1 MDLIIELI
9 IFTCISFPISLLG
22 VIVYKGNVE
31 LIAGYDPK
39 KVVDKN
45 GLAKWVG
52 SHLILMGL
60 FTLMFPILKYYISIP
75 IFGLFILGLVILC
88 VSAAIGCKQFE
99 KK

>member
-9 IFTCISFPISLLG
+9 IFTCISFPTSLLE

-45 GLAKWVG
+45 GLAKWVE

-75 IFGLFILGLVILC
+75 IFGLFDHGRT
-88 VSAAIGCKQFE
+88 
-99 KK
+99 

>member
-9 IFTCISFPISLLG
+9 IFTCISFPISLLE

-39 KVVDKN
+39 KVVEKN
-45 GLAKWVG
+45 GLAKWVE

-75 IFGLFILGLVILC
+75 IFGLFDHGRT
-88 VSAAIGCKQFE
+88 
-99 KK
+99 